1 MISLGDKVRYICL
14 HKTCFGGLDNFDT
27 KIDYVQLDYGDKIR
41 GRLAWQKVDKP
52 QIPAVPI
59 VWTVL
64 STCQAHDTN
73 TSQVHSRDTNST
85 KEAECK
91 KRPYHVISLAGGK
104 YKLKL

>member
-1 MISLGDKVRYICL
+1 MSFGDRVRYICL
-14 HKTCFGGLDNFDT
+14 HQTCFGGLDSFDI

-64 STCQAHDTN
+64 CLPAKPMTQTHHRSIVVTPTLLRKWN
-73 TSQVHSRDTNST
+73 V
-85 KEAECK
+85 
-91 KRPYHVISLAGGK
+91 KRPRRVISLAGSK
-104 YKLKL
+104 YKLKS